1 MSFSAL
7 AWAAV
12 LCTANDA
19 VLLQF
24 SSEQCAPCRAMAPA
38 VSRLVSDGYPVQR
51 IDVDQHPEVA
61 RQFQVR
67 GVPAFVLVAGGQEID
82 RVEGATSYDRLARMF
97 AAVSASHQQPQATAI
112 AASPHAAS
120 QSVVPAQATDRE
132 SRLTATNYSPQGDA
146 MQASVRLRV
155 EDATG
160 YGFGTGT
167 IIDVHD
173 DEALVVTCGHLFRE
187 SQGKGRILVD
197 LFAQGARGPV
207 EGQVIAYDLTRDI
220 ALVSIRPGIQIA
232 PAIVAAPGTEVRPGD
247 AVFTIGCDK
256 GQDASIRQSQ
266 ITAVNKYQ
274 GKPNF
279 TAAGAPVDGR
289 SGGGLFSA
297 SGQLI
302 GICNAADPADDEGL
316 YAGLASIH
324 WQLDQIGQSAIYQR
338 GLQGGATT
346 AATAVA
352 GNVTQPQ
359 AAAVQDFA
367 SLPQMPAQMP
377 RNQLAGGVPVTP
389 AVYSPPNSAVMTATA
404 TTAAAVPGF
413 NDAELVVIVRSKSNP
428 QERSEI
434 YVVDQATPD
443 LLTGIVQAARSG
455 AAQRTRSAAPTGQP
469 IQYAQ
474 HERYNPQPVVRG
486 QSQ

>member
-1 MSFSAL
+1 
-7 AWAAV
+7 
-12 LCTANDA
+12 
-19 VLLQF
+19 
-24 SSEQCAPCRAMAPA
+24 MAPA

-51 IDVDQHPEVA
+51 IDVDRNPEVA
-61 RQFQVR
+61 RQFGVR
-67 GVPAFVLVAGGQEID
+67 GVPAFVLVAGGREIE

-97 AAVSASHQQPQATAI
+97 AAMQSSHQPGPNLVPDQRNAATI
-112 AASPHAAS
+112 AASPGTGLIPAKNIS
-120 QSVVPAQATDRE
+120 Q
-132 SRLTATNYSPQGDA
+132 TNYSPQGDA

-160 YGFGTGT
+160 FGFGTGT
-167 IIDVHD
+167 IVDVHD

-187 SQGKGRILVD
+187 SQGKGRIAVE

-207 EGQVIAYDLTRDI
+207 DGQVIAYDLTRDI
-220 ALVSIRPGIQIA
+220 ALVSIRPGVAVAPVTIA
-232 PAIVAAPGTEVRPGD
+232 PPGTEVRPGD

-266 ITAVNKYQ
+266 ITAVNKYR

-297 SGQLI
+297 DGQLI

-324 WQLDQIGQSAIYQR
+324 WQLDQIGQSAIYQH
-338 GLQGGATT
+338 GLQ
-346 AATAVA
+346 A
-352 GNVTQPQ
+352 G
-359 AAAVQDFA
+359 AAVQSMSPAQGSQPQPGQVQDFT

-377 RNQLAGGVPVTP
+377 RNQLIGGVPVTP
-389 AVYSPPNSAVMTATA
+389 ATYNPPKSAASTSQ
-404 TTAAAVPGF
+404 AALPGF
-413 NDAELVVIVRSKSNP
+413 HDAELVVIVRSKSNP

-443 LLTGIVQAARSG
+443 LLTGIVHAARSG
-455 AAQRTRSAAPTGQP
+455 AAQRTRSVAPAGQP